1 MRNLK
6 IVFILLLGILALC
19 FSCEKNHLAG
29 EFLLTDEMKAQN
41 PYQKGDSFKLISN
54 TGDTL
59 SWYVKGRSNQVH
71 EMLLGINTKDYYL
84 VETDKASID
93 LENSIEYVTFYLEMG
108 GQLTS
113 SRNYIIELY
122 NGASGAGFSFDL
134 PLSKESTPYVDSLY
148 VLNRWIMDVFIN
160 EATSANKLYYS
171 TEFGI
176 VKIDFSDG
184 SYWELEKIEW
194 ADEN

>member
-1 MRNLK
+1 
-6 IVFILLLGILALC
+6 
-19 FSCEKNHLAG
+19 
-29 EFLLTDEMKAQN
+29 
-41 PYQKGDSFKLISN
+41 
-54 TGDTL
+54 
-59 SWYVKGRSNQVH
+59 
-71 EMLLGINTKDYYL
+71 MLLGINTKDYYL